1 MPTQT
6 PISGLLAAASS
17 TASCRPESRSSRMQ
31 SRIAPWPGS
40 TTRSAARTSSGS
52 RGDDDLDAAGLA
64 ARART
69 ACDTERRLPM
79 P

>member
-1 MPTQT
+1 MPMHT

-17 TASCRPESRSSRMQ
+17 TAGSRPESRSSRMQ
-31 SRIAPWPGS
+31 SGIAPWPGS
-40 TTRSAARTSSGS
+40 TTRSAARTSCGPRVTTTSS
-52 RGDDDLDAAGLA
+52 PLPAATCI
-64 ARART
+64 T

>member
-6 PISGLLAAASS
+6 PNSGLLAAASS
-17 TASCRPESRSSRMQ
+17 TDSSRPESASSRMQ
-31 SRIAPWPGS
+31 SGIAPCPGS
-40 TTRSAARTSSGS
+40 TTRVARRTTSGSEVTNTSTPTWSAACF
-52 RGDDDLDAAGLA
+52 
-64 ARART
+64 T